1 MTNKEKKSRASS
13 HDGARAKKKN
23 KTQQEKLRLKVSIV
37 CIVLILIL
45 LTVLVLNRL
54 LFVKP
59 ELPSQQQQ
67 QPIAPIGSVTSP
79 APTSPPEE
87 KYEDGIRPKSE
98 GKRKS
103 EDFFTVLVLGRDT
116 GGGGNTDTILLAS
129 YDVTHQKAS
138 VMSIPRDTM
147 VNVPWDVKKLN
158 SVYNWYGGGDRGIE
172 KVYQEIAQLVGF
184 EPDFRIIVEW
194 DAVGEIVDAIG
205 GVHFDVPYNMDYD
218 DPDQDLHIHQEK
230 GYRLLNGEDAMQ
242 VIRWRMNNKN
252 SPYGAISIGDSGR
265 MELQQNFLKAV
276 MSQLLSIKNITN
288 IDKIADVFKNNVTT
302 DLSFQNILWFG
313 QQALVG
319 GLSVSDVNFT
329 TMPFQGAYVWSR
341 SYNTKLAY
349 VVPVEDKLLELV
361 NQHLSPFAEEF
372 SLSDLDIMSVNEDG
386 SVSSSSGQVQDV
398 EATYPLSYWVPEE
411 PEEQDPEPTES
422 PEKPPA
428 DDPDAPSD
436 SPADPP
442 EETPAD
448 SPTEDLPDAPVP
460 SADTPPD
467 STLSGDT
474 GDTQTNA

>member
-1 MTNKEKKSRASS
+1 MTNKEKNLRPSKSGGAQPKKKSRT
-13 HDGARAKKKN
+13 R
-23 KTQQEKLRLKVSIV
+23 QEQLRLKISIV
-37 CIVLILIL
+37 CIVLIAVL
-45 LTVLVLNRL
+45 LVFLTLNRL

-59 ELPSQQQQ
+59 ELPDQQN
-67 QPIAPIGSVTSP
+67 PTTPTAPVSSD
-79 APTSPPEE
+79 APTAPPEE
-87 KYEDGIRPKSE
+87 KYEDGIRPKSGGE
-98 GKRKS
+98 RKS

-129 YDVTHQKAS
+129 YDVTNQKAS

-205 GVHFDVPYNMDYD
+205 GVYFDVPYHMDYD

-230 GYRLLNGEDAMQ
+230 GYRLLSGEDAMQ

-252 SPYGAISIGDSGR
+252 SPYGATSIGDSGR
-265 MELQQNFLKAV
+265 MELQQNFLKSV
-276 MSQLLSIKNITN
+276 MSQLLSIKNIGN

-313 QQALVG
+313 RQAVVG

-329 TMPFQGAYVWSR
+329 TMPFRGAYVWSR
-341 SYNTKLAY
+341 TYHTELAY
-349 VVPVEDKLLELV
+349 VVPVRDKLLGLV
-361 NQHLSPFAEEF
+361 NEHLSPFKEEF

-386 SVSSSSGQVQDV
+386 SVSSSSGQVQDI
-398 EATYPLSYWVPEE
+398 EATYPLSHWKPEE
-411 PEEQDPEPTES
+411 PEEPDPDPDEDPTE
-422 PEKPPA
+422 PPA
-428 DDPDAPSD
+428 DDPSDLPAEPS
-436 SPADPP
+436 

-448 SPTEDLPDAPVP
+448 TPAGDLPDTPVP
-460 SADTPPD
+460 SADIPLTPTP
-467 STLSGDT
+467 SGDT

>member
-1 MTNKEKKSRASS
+1 MVIMTNQNKKGRPSKKSR
-13 HDGARAKKKN
+13 
-23 KTQQEKLRLKVSIV
+23 TPQQKLRLAVSV
-37 CIVLILIL
+37 FCLILIAAL
-45 LTVLVLNRL
+45 LTVLIVDKL

-59 ELPSQQQQ
+59 ELPDPQT
-67 QPIAPIGSVTSP
+67 PVTPTAPVHSS
-79 APTSPPEE
+79 APTPPPEVE
-87 KYEDGIRPKSE
+87 KYEDGIRPKSS
-98 GKRKS
+98 GDRKS

-129 YDVTHQKAS
+129 YDVTNQKAA

-184 EPDFRIIVEW
+184 EPDYRVIVEW
-194 DAVGEIVDAIG
+194 DAVGEIVEAIG
-205 GVHFDVPYNMDYD
+205 GVYFDVPYHMDYD

-252 SPYGAISIGDSGR
+252 SPHGSTSIGDSGR

-276 MSQLLSIKNITN
+276 MSQLLSIKNIGN
-288 IDKIADVFKNNVTT
+288 INKIADVFKNNVTT

-313 QQALVG
+313 QQAVLG

-329 TMPFQGAYVWSR
+329 TMPFRGAYVWSR
-341 SYNTKLAY
+341 SYDTELAY
-349 VVPVEDKLLELV
+349 VVPVPDQLLELV
-361 NQHLSPFAEEF
+361 NSHLSPFAEEF

-398 EATYPLSYWVPEE
+398 EATYPLSHWKTEE
-411 PEEQDPEPTES
+411 PDPEATEAPS
-422 PEKPPA
+422 EDPA
-428 DDPDAPSD
+428 DDPDEPD
-436 SPADPP
+436 DPP
-442 EETPAD
+442 AAEEPDPTDPTDPDLTDNPTPA
-448 SPTEDLPDAPVP
+448 E
-460 SADTPPD
+460 SADR
-467 STLSGDT
+467 S
-474 GDTQTNA
+474 QTND